1 MSFLPGSSCHQSG
14 LISGT
19 SGFGQPSSGYQPQ
32 QQQKPT
38 NGLSGA
44 STPVVLASTQMTAT
58 SAVVDLHAHHHSQ
71 GQMSLGGVSDP
82 AKDGE
87 SKITFSKDKVKSVG
101 GTTEG
106 IASGRQ
112 ETSTLM
118 MPFLKIEDEDLR
130 GGRQSA
136 DGQRAGGVSLGSEG
150 QSPSSSLSTHS
161 SPSTSLP
168 YAPIKEGSSLKPLP
182 DQKCQFDLDIAQ
194 HNVQHANLD
203 IKDGIQMSPVSTKP
217 GERNTS
223 LTGTTRSSSRN
234 GEEELKESLLGSRGG
249 LAADLIT
256 RSSTRGSEMGQE
268 SFSTTE
274 KERPSSY
281 TSTSRAGIDMSPT
294 PDLPRDIGGAEDET
308 VGVHASFNTKKKNC
322 QISELPQRTTVRRAM
337 SECSHLAVPMLVAGA
352 YPTGTGGYP
361 LTPKLPDFALMGST
375 SLPRTSYPHVA
386 VRRSLTV
393 TDGTAAA
400 AAMATVMPSSLMTS
414 PVLPS
419 SPPPKRHHGSCETNV
434 LLPVPPPTGTYS
446 TQEIELNGKL

>member
-44 STPVVLASTQMTAT
+44 STPMVLASTQMTAT

-87 SKITFSKDKVKSVG
+87 SKITFSKDKAKSVG

-106 IASGRQ
+106 TASGRQ
-112 ETSTLM
+112 EPSTPM
-118 MPFLKIEDEDLR
+118 MPFLKIEDKDLR
-130 GGRQSA
+130 GGKQSA
-136 DGQRAGGVSLGSEG
+136 DGQRAEGASLGSEG

-168 YAPIKEGSSLKPLP
+168 SALIKEGSSLKPLP
-182 DQKCQFDLDIAQ
+182 DQKCQFDLDIAL
-194 HNVQHANLD
+194 HNVQHAKLD

-217 GERNTS
+217 EERNTS

-234 GEEELKESLLGSRGG
+234 GEEELKGTPLGSRSG
-249 LAADLIT
+249 LADLTT
-256 RSSTRGSEMGQE
+256 RNSTRGSEMGQE

-274 KERPSSY
+274 KERKSSC
-281 TSTSRAGIDMSPT
+281 TSTSRGGIDMSPT

-352 YPTGTGGYP
+352 YPTGTGGSP
-361 LTPKLPDFALMGST
+361 VTPKLPDFALMGTT
-375 SLPRTSYPHVA
+375 SLPRVSYPHVA

-419 SPPPKRHHGSCETNV
+419 SPPPKRHHGSYETNV
-434 LLPVPPPTGTYS
+434 LLPVPPPAGTYS

>member
-14 LISGT
+14 FISGS

-44 STPVVLASTQMTAT
+44 STPVVLASAQMTAT
-58 SAVVDLHAHHHSQ
+58 SAIADLHAHHHSQ

-82 AKDGE
+82 AKNEE

-106 IASGRQ
+106 TASGRQ

-118 MPFLKIEDEDLR
+118 MPFLKIEDKDLR
-130 GGRQSA
+130 GGRQNA
-136 DGQRAGGVSLGSEG
+136 DGQKAGGASLGSEG

-168 YAPIKEGSSLKPLP
+168 SAPFIERSSLKPLP
-182 DQKCQFDLDIAQ
+182 DQKCPFDLDIAQ
-194 HNVQHANLD
+194 HHVQNANLD
-203 IKDGIQMSPVSTKP
+203 IKDGIQMFPVSTKP
-217 GERNTS
+217 RERNTS

-234 GEEELKESLLGSRGG
+234 GEEELKGTLVESSG
-249 LAADLIT
+249 DP
-256 RSSTRGSEMGQE
+256 SSTRGSGMGQE
-268 SFSTTE
+268 SFGTTE
-274 KERPSSY
+274 KARSC
-281 TSTSRAGIDMSPT
+281 TSTSRGGIDMSPT
-294 PDLPRDIGGAEDET
+294 PDQPRDIGGAEDET
-308 VGVHASFNTKKKNC
+308 VGLHASFNTQKKNC

-352 YPTGTGGYP
+352 YPTGTGGSP
-361 LTPKLPDFALMGST
+361 VTPKLPDFALMGT
-375 SLPRTSYPHVA
+375 ISLPRASYPHVA

-393 TDGTAAA
+393 TDGTTAA

-434 LLPVPPPTGTYS
+434 LLPVPLPAGTYS
-446 TQEIELNGKL
+446 TQETELNGKL